1 MYVFRLVYECG
12 CIYRERIESRVG
24 CKRVDFRFGGG
35 SSVVFVCRLCS

>member
-24 CKRVDFRFGGG
+24 CKESGF
-35 SSVVFVCRLCS
+35 